1 MVPIAGL
8 ASASASGDL
17 RSDESFDV
25 KVPIAGL
32 ASASASGDLRS
43 DESVDVKAAIPGLAS
58 VSASGDLRSDESGA
72 IAAAIAESLDDRAIA
87 RWSMATK
94 GGWFEDDVEG
104 GGGTGSALDNSSAT
118 VVPA

>member
-8 ASASASGDL
+8 ASESASGDS

-32 ASASASGDLRS
+32 ASVSASGDLRS
-43 DESVDVKAAIPGLAS
+43 DESVDLKAAILGLAS

-72 IAAAIAESLDDRAIA
+72 VAAAIAESLDDRAIA

-104 GGGTGSALDNSSAT
+104 GVGTGSALDNSSAT